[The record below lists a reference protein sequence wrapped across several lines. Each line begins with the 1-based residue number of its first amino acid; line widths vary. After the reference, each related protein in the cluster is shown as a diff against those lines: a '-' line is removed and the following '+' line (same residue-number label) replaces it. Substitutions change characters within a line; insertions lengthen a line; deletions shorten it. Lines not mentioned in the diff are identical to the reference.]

1 MTTARRRW
9 YEQSVPQSGTLT
21 LLPGITSL
29 ELGLLILLA
38 VLVLLGLLLIY
49 SATYY
54 LARQVFNDPFYF
66 VRRQAG
72 AALVGALALLGL
84 WRVDY
89 HRLQRL
95 SIPLMLL
102 GVASLVAVLVV
113 GEERLGARRAFSGGS
128 FQPSEFVKPIIILY
142 LATWLPTKGERLRK
156 LSRGFIPFLMVLSTV
171 VIPIFLQPDLGTGLL
186 IGIVAAW
193 MFVAS
198 GATWVQVLLGLAL
211 GAGVFGALLQIHPH
225 AMVRLLD
232 YLGALSAP
240 EGASGHVGM
249 VQEAIRSGGLFG
261 KGPGASLYVLSGQVP
276 LPHSDSA
283 FAVIGE
289 AFGFAGV
296 IGVIGLLSVWVFLGF
311 RTARHARDAFG
322 GLLAL
327 GVTLWI
333 AWQGLIHLGGVTSV
347 IPFSG
352 IPFPFISY
360 GGSALLS
367 ELMGAGMLLSVARRR
382 GDEDLDRRGR
392 DRRAHLPGVSRRG
405 GASGR

>member
-1 MTTARRRW
+1 MTTVRKQW
-9 YEQSVPQSGTLT
+9 YGSSIPRDGPLT
-21 LLPGITSL
+21 LPGLTSL
-29 ELGLLILLA
+29 ELGLLVLL
-38 VLVLLGLLLIY
+38 VTLVLAGLLLVY

-54 LARQVFNDPFYF
+54 LARQIFDDPFYF

-72 AALVGALALLGL
+72 AALAGTLALLGV
-84 WRVDY
+84 WRMDY
-89 HRLQRL
+89 RRLQRF

-102 GVASLVAVLVV
+102 GVASLIAVLFV

-142 LATWLPTKGERLRK
+142 LATWLPTKGERLREFG
-156 LSRGFIPFLMVLSTV
+156 RGFLPFLMVLSVV
-171 VIPIFLQPDLGTGLL
+171 VIPIFLQPDLGTGML
-186 IGIVAAW
+186 IGMVAAW

-198 GATWVQVLLGLAL
+198 GATPIQVLLGLAL
-211 GAGVFGALLQIHPH
+211 GAGVFGVLVQVHPH
-225 AMVRLLD
+225 AMARLLD
-232 YLGALSAP
+232 YLEALRGP
-240 EGASGHVGM
+240 EGAQGHLSAVW
-249 VQEAIRSGGLFG
+249 QAIRSGGLFG
-261 KGPGASLYVLSGQVP
+261 RGPGAILYTLSGRVP

-283 FAVIGE
+283 FAVVGE
-289 AFGFAGV
+289 AFGFVGV
-296 IGVIGLLSVWVFLGF
+296 MGLISLLSLWVFLGF
-311 RTARHARDAFG
+311 RVARQACDAFG

-333 AWQGLIHLGGVTSV
+333 AWQGLINLGGLTGV

-367 ELMGAGMLLSVARRR
+367 ELIGAGMLLSVARRR

-392 DRRAHLPGVSRRG
+392 DRRAHLSGAGRRG
-405 GASGR
+405 GAPGR

>member
-9 YEQSVPQSGTLT
+9 YEQSIPRSGSLT
-21 LLPGITSL
+21 LLPGITSM

-38 VLVLLGLLLIY
+38 ALVLSGLLLVY

-54 LARQVFNDPFYF
+54 LARQVFDDPFYF

-72 AALVGALALLGL
+72 AALLGAPALLGL
-84 WRVDY
+84 WRMDY
-89 HRLQRL
+89 RRLQRF

-102 GVASLVAVLVV
+102 GVASLIAVLFM

-142 LATWLPTKGERLRK
+142 LATWLPTKGERLRE
-156 LSRGFIPFLMVLSTV
+156 LSRGFVPFLMVLSTV

-186 IGIVAAW
+186 IGMVAAW

-198 GATWVQVLLGLAL
+198 GATLLQVLLGVTL
-211 GAGVFGALLQIHPH
+211 GAGVFGVLVQVHPH
-225 AMVRLLD
+225 AMTRLLD
-232 YLGALSAP
+232 YLRALRDP
-240 EGASGHVGM
+240 EGAQGHLSM
-249 VQEAIRSGGLFG
+249 VWQAIRSGGLLG
-261 KGPGASLYVLSGQVP
+261 KGPGAILYTLSGQVP

-296 IGVIGLLSVWVFLGF
+296 IGLIGLLSFWVFLGF
-311 RTARHARDAFG
+311 RTAWQARDAFG
-322 GLLAL
+322 SLLAL

-333 AWQGLIHLGGVTSV
+333 TWQGLINLGGLTGV

-367 ELMGAGMLLSVARRR
+367 ELIGAGMLLSVARRR

-392 DRRAHLPGVSRRG
+392 DRRAHLSGAGRRG
-405 GASGR
+405 GAPGH